1 MTVRHFTIAGT
12 ALVAIAFGALALQ
25 ALLTNVDDKETYRTF
40 GAAYNLSKDQIQA
53 LERDAGMGDADSA
66 WRLYSYYQW
75 SGTTDDAP
83 GWESR
88 RWFEV
93 AASNGHLG
101 ARSSLVKEYSAQYFK
116 QPAEAKKRLEVAA
129 ANGWPEAQKEL
140 DWIKRYELGK
150 K

>member
-1 MTVRHFTIAGT
+1 MTIRHFTIAGV
-12 ALVAIAFGALALQ
+12 ALVSIAMGALAFQ
-25 ALLTNVDDKETYRTF
+25 SLLTKVDDKETYRTF
-40 GAAYNLSKDQIQA
+40 GAAYNLSEDQIQA
-53 LERDAGMGDADSA
+53 LERDARSGDADAA
-66 WRLYSYYQW
+66 WRLYLYYQW
-75 SGTTDDAP
+75 SGTRHAVP

-88 RWFEV
+88 WWFEV

-116 QPAEAKKRLEVAA
+116 QPAEAKKRLEAAA
-129 ANGWPEAQKEL
+129 ANGWPEAQREL